1 MDKDILMPINPK
13 FLEVFE
19 IFMDENQKEKIR
31 ANNVRQYMEGVIDL
45 LLKDR
50 ILPELTE
57 KEKYEGL
64 NWKRKLN
71 ILEKNYDENIT
82 KNIRE
87 IFAIGGQGSHF
98 NGSVERDELQ
108 AIINKAIH
116 IVEDIF
122 VKYFLSP
129 EHRFGSENIFTIFSM
144 LPLKPRIYILEN
156 IITHYINWD
165 VVDRLSL
172 AYTKNGEY
180 SKAVDLLKKYLQKG
194 EICEKQ
200 YEYQISKLKVLITNL
215 ENVQE
220 INNNDNFNEIYGVID
235 HNMVVIGKPSAKNI
249 FQTANIIKKCKPI
262 FDDTKDQY
270 PEFLNL
276 FFFLMQT
283 DDRKYE

>member
-1 MDKDILMPINPK
+1 MDKNILMPINPK

-45 LLKDR
+45 LLKDK

-71 ILEKNYDENIT
+71 ILEKKYDENIT

-87 IFAIGGQGSHF
+87 IFTIGGKGSHF
-98 NGSVERDELQ
+98 NGSVGQDELQ
-108 AIINKAIH
+108 DIINKAIH

-129 EHRFGSENIFTIFSM
+129 EHKFGSENIFMIFSM
-144 LPLKPRIYILEN
+144 LPLKHRIYILEN

-180 SKAVDLLKKYLQKG
+180 NKAVDLLERCLQKG

-200 YEYQISKLKVLITNL
+200 HECQICKLKGLITNL
-215 ENVQE
+215 EDVQK
-220 INNNDNFNEIYGVID
+220 INDNGNFNEVYGVID
-235 HNMVVIGKPSAKNI
+235 HNMVVIGKPSTKNI
-249 FQTANIIKKCKPI
+249 FQTANIVKNCKPI
-262 FDDTKDQY
+262 FDDAKDQY

-276 FFFLMQT
+276 FF
-283 DDRKYE
+283 